1 MLEDHLQPN
10 ETVGS
15 YHPRRF
21 AAMMPDPIL
30 SKNENGVQKNKFA
43 STLCEQVRSV
53 GYHFSGNNPI
63 VAIESILLRTWYQH
77 VADVLHRSR
86 NYAKLIQDHAIYY
99 SLRNY
104 KSIIHRVP
112 RLRTN

>member
-43 STLCEQVRSV
+43 GTLCEQVRSV

-63 VAIESILLRTWYQH
+63 VAIESILLKTWYRH
-77 VADVLHRSR
+77 VADVLHRR
-86 NYAKLIQDHAIYY
+86 NYAKFLQDHAIHYDLHY
-99 SLRNY
+99 PQ
-104 KSIIHRVP
+104 SITHRVP
-112 RLRTN
+112 RLGTN